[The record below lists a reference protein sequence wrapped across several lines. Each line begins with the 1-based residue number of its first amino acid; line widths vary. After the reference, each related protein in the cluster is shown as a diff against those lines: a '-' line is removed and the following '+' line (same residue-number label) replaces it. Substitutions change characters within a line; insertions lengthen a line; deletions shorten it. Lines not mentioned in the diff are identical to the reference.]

1 MKEGET
7 LQTVTRVL
15 KKAKYLQAL
24 YQYGFYTLC
33 YMIQEYEKEENYE
46 ECQIIMDAIRKHNE
60 ELNDNLPSK
69 FDGNCSKIFKKA
81 FKDAGF
87 TGDIAL
93 GNVEVYAEKV
103 KKMVNFKLAQPL

>member
-1 MKEGET
+1 MNRDET

-15 KKAKYLQAL
+15 KTAKYLQAL
-24 YQYGFYTLC
+24 YRYGFYTLC

-46 ECQIIMDAIRKHNE
+46 ECQIIMDAIREHNK

-69 FDGNCSKIFKKA
+69 FDENCTKIFKDAIRK
-81 FKDAGF
+81 AGF

-93 GNVEVYAEKV
+93 GNVEVYAEEV
-103 KKMVNFKLAQPL
+103 KKMVDFKLA